1 MGSRLVKTG
10 SFVVK
15 ITDVCVGPR
24 DDVDIVLL
32 VIIKPEA
39 QNENQL
45 AHTKE
50 NFMCCEEKS
59 LNEKPRKIMYIASD
73 KTETWYYLLNY

>member
-1 MGSRLVKTG
+1 MQESADDVGTVGSRLVKTG

-24 DDVDIVLL
+24 DDVDIVELLLL

-45 AHTKE
+45 LAA
-50 NFMCCEEKS
+50 CAAVQQ
-59 LNEKPRKIMYIASD
+59 R
-73 KTETWYYLLNY
+73 ETL